1 MNREKY
7 LAELEE
13 YLQPLTPEER
23 ADAIMF
29 YSEFID
35 DAGLE
40 TRSQIEERLGTPR
53 KLSRKVLA
61 DYSIKTTD
69 EEVKYQRTATPQSNV
84 KMIWLILLALLAS
97 PFLLGF
103 GGIMIAVL
111 IGILVLLAGLVFGAG
126 VLLCAGVVVM
136 GLLIYIGVAMLF
148 SSWAVGL
155 FYLGLGLLAL
165 GGLLVVIPLVYW
177 LIRLILQGIANFSKY
192 LYDNLSKKRKEKGGS
207 DHEEDI

>member
-1 MNREKY
+1 
-7 LAELEE
+7 
-13 YLQPLTPEER
+13 
-23 ADAIMF
+23 
-29 YSEFID
+29 
-35 DAGLE
+35 
-40 TRSQIEERLGTPR
+40 
-53 KLSRKVLA
+53 
-61 DYSIKTTD
+61 
-69 EEVKYQRTATPQSNV
+69 
-84 KMIWLILLALLAS
+84 
-97 PFLLGF
+97 
-103 GGIMIAVL
+103 
-111 IGILVLLAGLVFGAG
+111 
-126 VLLCAGVVVM
+126 M

>member
-53 KLSRKVLA
+53 QLSRKVLA

-136 GLLIYIGVAMLF
+136 GL
-148 SSWAVGL
+148 